1 MVARIHDTVGSSPLS
16 RGIRRSRRKILHPGG
31 IIPALAGN
39 TSSPP
44 SRKPPT
50 GDHPR
55 SRGEYDQSRRDPE
68 MPQGSSPLSRGIL
81 PLDEWHQR
89 HPRIIPA
96 LAGNTKPRPS
106 RRSQPADHPRS
117 RGEYSVNTTHANPT
131 AGSSP
136 LSRGIL
142 GPVATPDP
150 AGGIIPALAGNT
162 QNRYRRRGRVS
173 DHPRSRGEY
182 GNRIRI
188 GFLQWGSS
196 PLSRGIQFHASVCH
210 GHCGIIPAL
219 AGNTGWRPMW
229 WSPEWDHPRSR
240 GEYDLASHHDSCSAG
255 SSPLSRGIPWGVGDE
270 LLGRRIIPAL
280 AGNTELPSA
289 SLMGTPDHPRS
300 RGEYARGA
308 GVGSPGSGS
317 SPLSR
322 GILAGVVGEGDAQR
336 IIPALAGNTKTA
348 RMPPTPPKDHPRSRG
363 EYSAAV
369 VVFVV
374 PPGSSPLSRGIH
386 RPY

>member
-1 MVARIHDTVGSSPLS
+1 MAS
-16 RGIRRSRRKILHPGG
+16 
-31 IIPALAGN
+31 
-39 TSSPP
+39 TSSA
-44 SRKPPT
+44 
-50 GDHPR
+50 DHPR
-55 SRGEYDQSRRDPE
+55 SRGEYKAAAFASISAC
-68 MPQGSSPLSRGIL
+68 GSSPLSRGIL
-81 PLDEWHQR
+81 RQH
-89 HPRIIPA
+89 HPREPHRRIIPA
-96 LAGNTKPRPS
+96 LAGNTR
-106 RRSQPADHPRS
+106 
-117 RGEYSVNTTHANPT
+117 
-131 AGSSP
+131 AG
-136 LSRGIL
+136 RYA
-142 GPVATPDP
+142 GP
-150 AGGIIPALAGNT
+150 
-162 QNRYRRRGRVS
+162 GRW

-336 IIPALAGNTKTA
+336 IIPALAGNTLPRFAYVSGRT
-348 RMPPTPPKDHPRSRG
+348 DHPRSRG
-363 EYSAAV
+363 EYL
-369 VVFVV
+369 
-374 PPGSSPLSRGIH
+374 PPAGLG
-386 RPY
+386 